1 VDSHIDKI
9 VQKDSYVVSDFETN
23 YAPLIVEYN
32 DRLEKVLDEK
42 VEEQKYYMKIPIL
55 LNYTLSQSTERSK
68 KLPTEIA

>member
-32 DRLEKVLDEK
+32 DRLEEVLDEK
-42 VEEQKYYMKIPIL
+42 VEEQKYYMKIPML
-55 LNYTLSQSTERSK
+55 LNYTLSVNQEKRR